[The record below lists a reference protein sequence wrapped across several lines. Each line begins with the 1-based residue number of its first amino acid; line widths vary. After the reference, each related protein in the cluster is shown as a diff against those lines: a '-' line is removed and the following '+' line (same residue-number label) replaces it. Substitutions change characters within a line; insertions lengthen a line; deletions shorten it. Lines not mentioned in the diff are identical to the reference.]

1 MTFNQITLKNL
12 KKNIKHYALYLFSLI
27 LSIILYFSFV
37 TLQYTHSLNNG
48 SSKIINQGAK
58 IGSVFLF
65 ITIIIFLMY
74 ANHLFIK
81 RRTREFALFEL
92 IGLTR
97 GNILRMLAI
106 EQITLFV
113 STGVIGV
120 IVGIFGS
127 KLLLAILIK
136 MMHLHIHASIGF
148 EVAALIQTI
157 LMLIL
162 AFILIMIEDAIFLKR
177 RTILSMMKDSMKTEG
192 VKAKVTILECIA
204 GILGIV
210 MIIFGYYMSTEMFGK
225 FQELT
230 MHLLTPFLILFL
242 TVVGAYL
249 FFRSSVSIIFKS
261 LKKSKHGRVS
271 ITDVVFTS
279 SIMYRMKKN
288 AMSLTIITVISAVTV
303 TILCF
308 GAISKANSDFT
319 VQSSSPQDI
328 NFTKAKTAQQ
338 FEHQLNQHHIQY
350 TTKTYESAN
359 TKVIQNDVLKSKAGN
374 TMQNMSISI
383 IEDKHIKGNHATIT
397 NLQGSLSTMF
407 NVQTNKDL
415 KIKGKQVKT
424 FYVNKK
430 DSNEVLP
437 IDTSMGGPVL
447 KISPENYHALKTKD
461 QLAYHYGFNIK
472 HHGDLSK
479 AETLA
484 KKINSNVSLK
494 NENKKEIDEGNGIL
508 IFVTSFLGLAF
519 LVAAG
524 CIIYIKQM
532 DETEDEMNNYR
543 ILRRI
548 GFTNTDMTK
557 GLALKI
563 IFNFGLPLV
572 VALLHAF
579 FAANAFMMLMGN
591 YTLTPIFIVMIIYS
605 LVYLIFAVISF
616 IHSERMIKD
625 AI

>member
-359 TKVIQNDVLKSKAGN
+359 IKVIQNDVLKSKAGN

>member
-177 RTILSMMKDSMKTEG
+177 RTILSMMKDSMKTEA

-579 FAANAFMMLMGN
+579 FAANAFMILMGN

>member
-177 RTILSMMKDSMKTEG
+177 RTILSMMKDSMKTEA

-383 IEDKHIKGNHATIT
+383 MEDKHIKGNHATIT

-579 FAANAFMMLMGN
+579 FAANAFMILMGN

>member
-113 STGVIGV
+113 STVVIGV

-177 RTILSMMKDSMKTEG
+177 RTILSMMKDSMKTEA

-383 IEDKHIKGNHATIT
+383 MEDKHIKGNHATIT

-591 YTLTPIFIVMIIYS
+591 YTLKPIFIVMIIYS

>member
-579 FAANAFMMLMGN
+579 FAANAFMILMGN